1 MAGSRSTRG
10 VGLRESP
17 ATTTATVRV
26 AALVPAYQAAPHLG
40 PVLAGIR
47 AHLPAD
53 AIFVVDDGSTDATA
67 EVARAAGVRV
77 LQHERNR
84 GKGAALLTGFEA
96 ASAAGFTHVITLD
109 ADGQHP
115 PDCIPSF
122 LAALPAAEIVVGSR
136 LHDAATMPRDRLFSN
151 RATAVILGALARQTI
166 LDGQSGYR
174 SYELATVRR
183 IQFEARGF
191 MFESEI
197 LIKASRLGARIAHV
211 EIPCV
216 YGDQGSHINKTRNTL
231 QFLALVGRSFFW

>member
-1 MAGSRSTRG
+1 MQESAANAPG
-10 VGLRESP
+10 V
-17 ATTTATVRV
+17 ARV
-26 AALVPAYQAAPHLG
+26 AALVPAYQAAPHLD

-53 AIFVVDDGSTDATA
+53 AIFVIDDGSTDATA
-67 EVARAAGVRV
+67 EMARAAGVRV
-77 LQHERNR
+77 LQHERNQ
-84 GKGAALLTGFEA
+84 GKGAALMTGFEA
-96 ASAAGFTHVITLD
+96 ARDAGFTHVITLD

-122 LAALPAAEIVVGSR
+122 IAALPEAEIVIGSR

-151 RATAVILGALARQTI
+151 RSTAVILGALARQTI

-174 SYELATVRR
+174 CYELATVRKIR
-183 IQFEARGF
+183 FEARGF

-197 LIKASRLGARIAHV
+197 LIKASRAGARIGHV

-216 YGDQGSHINKTRNTL
+216 YGDQGEPHQQDTQYTAIPVACRPQL
-231 QFLALVGRSFFW
+231 LLVDEDSCASC

>member
-1 MAGSRSTRG
+1 MPAERSIDDD
-10 VGLRESP
+10 P
-17 ATTTATVRV
+17 PRV
-26 AALVPAYQAAPHLG
+26 AALVPAYQAAPHL
-40 PVLAGIR
+40 PSVLAGIR
-47 AHLPAD
+47 AHLAAD
-53 AIFVVDDGSTDATA
+53 AIFVVDDGSTDDTA
-67 EVARAAGVRV
+67 EVARRAGVQVVRHPHN
-77 LQHERNR
+77 Q

-96 ASAAGFTHVITLD
+96 AARAGFTHVITLD

-122 LAALPAAEIVVGSR
+122 IAALPDAEIVVGSR
-136 LHDAATMPRDRLFSN
+136 LHDAATMPRDRRFSN

-174 SYELATVRR
+174 LYALDVVRKIR
-183 IQFEARGF
+183 FEARGF

-197 LIKASRLGARIAHV
+197 LIKASRAGARIGHV
-211 EIPCV
+211 EIPCI

>member
-1 MAGSRSTRG
+1 LPNARSN
-10 VGLRESP
+10 
-17 ATTTATVRV
+17 ATAVAPRV
-26 AALVPAYQAAPHLG
+26 AALVPAYQAAPHLAA
-40 PVLAGIR
+40 VLAGIR
-47 AHLPAD
+47 AQLPID

-67 EVARAAGVRV
+67 QVARQAGVHV
-77 LQHERNR
+77 IQHAQNQ

-96 ASAAGFTHVITLD
+96 AAIAGFTHVITLD

-122 LAALPAAEIVVGSR
+122 IAALPHAEIVVGSR

-174 SYELATVRR
+174 LYALDVVRR

-197 LIKASRLGARIAHV
+197 LIKASRAGARIGHV

>member
-1 MAGSRSTRG
+1 M
-10 VGLRESP
+10 
-17 ATTTATVRV
+17 
-26 AALVPAYQAAPHLG
+26 G

-47 AHLPAD
+47 AYLPAE
-53 AIFVVDDGSTDATA
+53 AIFAVDDGSTDATA

-183 IQFEARGF
+183 IQFEASGF